1 MRTLFIGDLHGCAR
15 EFEQLLSRL
24 EFERGSDLLYLTG
37 DAFSRGPD
45 PVDVWK
51 LIRDTGARMVLG
63 NHDYRLPDR
72 IRRYVTGG
80 SVPKRWPEYP
90 RILEA
95 LAPFADSLIPWLESL
110 PLWIDEPGFLLVHAG
125 INPVNGF
132 HGTTTEEFLVIRTW
146 PPVDG
151 IVGPRWHDAY
161 DPSGKLIIFG
171 HDAPGGLVIKR
182 RDDGSP
188 YVIGLD
194 SGCIYGGRLSG
205 YVLEEDRLE
214 QVESSH
220 PRSQRP
226 DSGPSTLS

>member
-1 MRTLFIGDLHGCAR
+1 MRTLFIGDIHGCAL
-15 EFEQLLSRL
+15 EFEQLLSKL
-24 EFERGSDLLYLTG
+24 GFERDSDLLYLTG

-45 PVDVWK
+45 PAGVWR

-63 NHDYRLPDR
+63 NHDVRLPER
-72 IRRYVTGG
+72 LRLHASGE
-80 SVPKRWPEYP
+80 SVSVRWFNQLKT
-90 RILEA
+90 LEA
-95 LAPFADSLIPWLESL
+95 LDPVADSLIPWLESL
-110 PLWIDEPGFLLVHAG
+110 PLWIDEPDFLLVHAG
-125 INPVNGF
+125 VHPEKGLE
-132 HGTTTEEFLVIRTW
+132 GTSRDEFLTIRTW

-171 HDAPGGLVIKR
+171 HDAPGGLVVKR

-194 SGCIYGGRLSG
+194 SGCIYGGQLSG
-205 YVLEEDRLE
+205 YVLEEDRMV

-220 PRSQRP
+220 PRSVRA